1 MIYERVVTRLYNTKD
16 TQVRH
21 ESPFNQTLRRGTTM
35 MKQLRTLHK
44 DSQGF
49 TLVELMIVVAI
60 IGILAAIAIP
70 QFAAYRIRGF
80 NASAQSDTKN
90 LATSE
95 AALFADWQT
104 YGVSQLAAAAVFAPA
119 ASAGGAGAVVTPTAG
134 SSSGIALTVGAG
146 AAATPRGVGIAVGN
160 NVTLAAHTNIPVVG
174 NPADSF
180 SGGAKHVQGDT
191 IYGMD
196 SDVSVVYQCPPTAA
210 CNVAA
215 PIIGSPI
222 VAATIPASAAGVD
235 GFNLAA
241 TGWVTK

>member
-1 MIYERVVTRLYNTKD
+1 
-16 TQVRH
+16 
-21 ESPFNQTLRRGTTM
+21 M
-35 MKQLRTLHK
+35 MKRLMKLQK

-90 LATSE
+90 LATAE

-104 YGVSQLAAAAVFAPA
+104 YAVSQQGVAAVFAPVA
-119 ASAGGAGAVVTPTAG
+119 NAGGAGIVVQPAAG
-134 SSSGIALTVGAG
+134 TSTGIGITIGAGVAGVPRGIA
-146 AAATPRGVGIAVGN
+146 IAVGN
-160 NVTLAAHTNIPVVG
+160 NVTLAAHSNTPTVAG
-174 NPADSF
+174 DPANTF
-180 SGGAKHVQGDT
+180 SGGAKHIQGDT

-196 SDVSVVYQCPPTAA
+196 SDVSVVYQCPATAA

-215 PIIGSPI
+215 PVIGSPI
-222 VAATIPASAAGVD
+222 VAGTIPAAVAATD
-235 GFNLAA
+235 GFNAA
-241 TGWVTK
+241 NKGWVVK